1 MDVFAGYTLCITDAI
16 VHDSTLRYKI
26 NSSSFNNTLV

>member
-1 MDVFAGYTLCITDAI
+1 MDVLLVTPYDAI
-16 VHDSTLRYKI
+16 VHDSTLRYAI